1 MLLTFPG
8 VEHLNIPGKSLVVNG
23 LPPVSRSWGKL
34 TLPGGGK
41 LGVYQPRHER
51 PEPMVAK

>member
-1 MLLTFPG
+1 MMIIGAHTIINSTNAEADRAFLKDVLQWT
-8 VEHLNIPGKSLVVNG
+8 
-23 LPPVSRSWGKL
+23 

-51 PEPMVAK
+51 PEPPPRG